1 VTVEDPDS
9 VDSVTR
15 SRDTGGYALLMV
27 EERPF
32 DGSSTQADQLREKIN
47 GYVEY
52 LQFGQF
58 AEDYPAAVGQAL
70 QVRLVCR
77 QEPTGER
84 LQALLQAGADLFA
97 RHGAQFVVEV
107 IPI

>member
-1 VTVEDPDS
+1 MTVEDPDL

-15 SRDTGGYALLMV
+15 SRDTGGYALLML

-32 DGSSTQADQLREKIN
+32 DGSATQVDQLRAKIN
-47 GYVEY
+47 AYVEY
-52 LQFGQF
+52 LQLGQF

-77 QEPTGER
+77 QEPTGDR
-84 LQALLQAGADLFA
+84 LVALLRAGGDLFA